1 MPIHHPVSKPEAAE
15 HTLKMST
22 MAVSGGLSRP
32 ASFYDSV
39 IGKKVVMAVT
49 GFILFGF
56 VLVHMAGNLQVF
68 LPVHANGIHPL
79 DEYGA
84 KLRAVPPLLW
94 GVRIVLL
101 VAVILHIVAAIQ
113 LSLLNKTQARPRRYI
128 KHASIA
134 STYAS
139 RTMLW
144 GGLVVL
150 FYVIYHL
157 LHLTVGARAVHP
169 SFQEGHVYEN
179 LVSGFQNPAVAIF
192 YMIAN
197 ILLAV
202 HLYHGVWSMFQS
214 MGISHPRYTP
224 VLKRAAAV
232 FAWVVGIGFCIVP
245 LAVLTGFVRMN
256 GGNL

>member
-1 MPIHHPVSKPEAAE
+1 
-15 HTLKMST
+15 MST
-22 MAVSGGLSRP
+22 MAVSGGLTRP
-32 ASFYDSV
+32 ATFYDSV
-39 IGKKVVMAVT
+39 IGKKVVMAIT

-68 LPVHANGIHPL
+68 LPVHANGVHPL

-94 GVRIVLL
+94 SARIILL
-101 VAVILHIVAAIQ
+101 VAVILHIVAAVQ
-113 LSLLNKTQARPRRYI
+113 LTLLNKTQARPQHYF

-139 RTMLW
+139 RTMIW
-144 GGLVVL
+144 GGVIIF
-150 FYVIYHL
+150 FYIIYHL
-157 LHLTVGARAVHP
+157 LHFTIGARFVHP
-169 SFQEGHVYEN
+169 NFQEGHVFEN
-179 LVSGFQNPAVAIF
+179 LVTGFQNPAVAIF

-197 ILLAV
+197 ILLAI

-214 MGISHPRYTP
+214 LGIAHPRYTP
-224 VLKRAAAV
+224 ILKKAAAV
-232 FAWVVGIGFCIVP
+232 FAWVIGIGFCSVP
-245 LAVLTGFVRMN
+245 MAVLTGIVKLS